1 MKKTRFEAIAGAYEM
16 AASILVYGFSSEAE
30 NIADNRYMG
39 DYVLQ
44 LGRNTVNRIGL
55 IVADSIESIQ
65 GGFTDSEGCEYR
77 SAKFKQGAIWYIDL

>member
-1 MKKTRFEAIAGAYEM
+1 MTKTRLEALGRAYEM
-16 AASILVYGFSSEAE
+16 AMSILVYGFDDEPE
-30 NIADNRYMG
+30 NLADNRHMG
-39 DYVLQ
+39 DYVLK

-55 IVADSIESIQ
+55 IVANSIESIQ

>member
-1 MKKTRFEAIAGAYEM
+1 MKKTRFEAIADCYGM
-16 AASILVYGFSSEAE
+16 AESLLVYGYGNTPEE
-30 NIADNRYMG
+30 IADSRYMT
-39 DYVLQ
+39 DYVLE